1 MRSRTQQETI
11 NTIAWMASTS
21 KTKLPGHDGPGVKVH
36 LLDGGSFSTASMK
49 LLHKNGSS
57 EPFRMYDWCFLIH
70 HQPSNR
76 YVLWDLGC
84 SDDYSVYTPWVNK
97 FMLPYANVV
106 GPLKSLKEQL
116 EYLGLRVE
124 QIDSV
129 LFSHAHWDHCRP
141 ISQEFP
147 DAQAFFGPGTK
158 DFCSPGHL
166 ESGEPSYEVEWDG
179 RWFGSRQHV
188 TENWTE
194 FEGTWVPWGTFERA
208 LDYFGD
214 GSLWVIDAPGHMP
227 GNLAAA
233 VKLQSTDEWVLLGSD
248 CCHSMALL
256 RGIEEMATY
265 IGEDGGVKAYLQ
277 QDIQAAQKAIDN
289 IRKLEEDYGVHVALA
304 HDATW
309 MIEQTNS
316 VLMSLLDDNKKGA
329 WLDRVAQA
337 HPEYPEQIAMGL
349 RVGVIGPTGFGG
361 SYLCVEL
368 IKRGYAVRG
377 ISRTPEKLGQ
387 NPRYTPCSI
396 DIEKASFEDVVEAL
410 KNLDVL
416 VNEHGPHTAGEH
428 ALQYKPFL
436 ELTRK
441 IVICAKAAKVGYFVM
456 VGGCG
461 SLHYPGSQ
469 FSTCADTKIFWL
481 YYRRG
486 IADSHAHV
494 SYMEERLGSMGTS
507 LRDYRNA
514 RLAVRQGK
522 SDPAAEKL
530 IDKYEHTVMSNDNA
544 LDFVMAGRTSF
555 MFFDGNTSFRWTYVS
570 PPALYRSGLRT
581 GSYTLIEDELP
592 VKPAP
597 EGHEESDLT
606 GRLHG
611 ISAADLAIAIADE
624 IGNEKLVGK
633 HWSAYSDMSDDTP
646 TPSYVRL

>member
-1 MRSRTQQETI
+1 
-11 NTIAWMASTS
+11 
-21 KTKLPGHDGPGVKVH
+21 
-36 LLDGGSFSTASMK
+36 MK
-49 LLHKNGSS
+49 LLHKDGSP
-57 EPFRMYDWCFLIH
+57 EPFRI
-70 HQPSNR
+70 
-76 YVLWDLGC
+76 
-84 SDDYSVYTPWVNK
+84 
-97 FMLPYANVV
+97 
-106 GPLKSLKEQL
+106 
-116 EYLGLRVE
+116 
-124 QIDSV
+124 
-129 LFSHAHWDHCRP
+129 HAHWDHCRP

-147 DAQAFFGPGTK
+147 NAQAFFGPGTK

-166 ESGEPSYEVEWDG
+166 ESGQPSDEIEWDG
-179 RWFGSRQHV
+179 RWFGSKQHV
-188 TENWTE
+188 TEDWSE

-233 VKLQSTDEWVLLGSD
+233 VKLQGIDEWVLLGSD
-248 CCHSMALL
+248 CCHSMPLL
-256 RGIEEMATY
+256 RGTEEMATY
-265 IGEDGGVKAYLQ
+265 IGQDGELKAYLQ
-277 QDIQAAQKAIDN
+277 QDIPAAHKTIDN
-289 IRKLEEDYGVHVALA
+289 IRKLQADYGVQVALA

-309 MIEQTNS
+309 MIEQTNP

-329 WLDRVAQA
+329 CTIKV
-337 HPEYPEQIAMGL
+337 HPAYLEQLTMGL

-377 ISRTPEKLGQ
+377 ISRKPEKLGQ
-387 NPRYTPCSI
+387 NPAYTPYSI
-396 DIEKASFEDVVEAL
+396 DIEKGSFEDVVEAL

-416 VNEHGPHTAGEH
+416 VNEYGPHTAGEH

-441 IVICAKAAKVGYFVM
+441 IIICAKAAKVGYFVM

-514 RLAVRQGK
+514 RLAVHQGK

-530 IDKYEHTVMSNDNA
+530 IDKYEHAVMSNDSA
-544 LDFVMAGRTSF
+544 LEFVTAGRTSF
-555 MFFDGNTSFRWTYVS
+555 MFFDGNASFRWTYVS

-597 EGHEESDLT
+597 EGREESDLT

-624 IGNEKLVGK
+624 IGNEKLLGK

-646 TPSYVRL
+646 TPSYVSL